1 MQTMTPSGW
10 RRVFGRQLPGMAA
23 ALRGTAAALTALAA
37 AEFLGL
43 ACPYWA
49 AMTALIVIQPTRGLL
64 LEKSF
69 YRLLGTAVGSSAG
82 LLLLLSTRSPLLL
95 TLALCLWVALC
106 VGVGNLVYGL
116 RSYASMMAGCTCAVI
131 AMSGYQNPPHLY
143 DIAFGRV
150 ACIIVGIIFATLVT
164 ALFTPSQPRAEL
176 LGRLDRVAG
185 QSVSWLAL
193 LLRQGRGSDLVRME
207 QQILIEVA
215 LIEGQLDAV
224 GAGSL
229 RFKKQARRIR
239 GLITSLL
246 ALLAVGRLAG
256 EQLAR
261 HDGLDGRHGAWRDQ
275 LAGHLE
281 LLAGKLEKL
290 DERGGCQDGPGGTL
304 KTPDGN
310 PAIPGL
316 GLSSTEMTALAAE
329 AQAHLPLLGET
340 LTDIVASLGQ
350 VLAECDSLNDA
361 PRVRVPGRFIRHRD
375 WREACRAALRA
386 ALAIACIGVTW
397 SLTGWLQGPL
407 MLMAMSIMISIFSTK
422 EHPAAFIGN
431 VFVGAALG
439 SLAAVFCRAVLLQGV
454 TSPLLTVAIVA
465 PFLLLGVFAMNQ
477 PRTASAATD
486 ATLFFIF
493 TTQPG
498 MPVALLPY
506 DLALGAIAMI
516 MGVGSAWISYRY
528 LVPVNPA
535 LRLRSLL
542 SAIMGDL
549 ELLASGDS
557 PQRSGKLQA
566 RLQHRVIRLVVL
578 AKGHDSD
585 YLPLVEGGM
594 AALALARGIQLIKE
608 ALDIGQLSFD
618 SCGIMREALLSLS
631 EFSRRPG
638 SAAQLLENSAN
649 ALYEVLGKDF
659 APSATVSGRMFI
671 RPY

>member
-1 MQTMTPSGW
+1 MTLSPSTL
-10 RRVFGRQLPGMAA
+10 RRVLSVQLPHLAA
-23 ALRGTAAALTALAA
+23 AVRGTVAALTALAA

-69 YRLLGTAVGSSAG
+69 YRLLGTVVGSAAG
-82 LLLLLSTRSPLLL
+82 LLLLLCTRSPMVL
-95 TLALCLWVALC
+95 TLALCLWLAAC

-150 ACIIVGIIFATLVT
+150 ACIIVGVIFATLVT
-164 ALFTPSQPRAEL
+164 ALFTPRQPRDEL
-176 LGRLDRVAG
+176 LSRLDRVAA

-193 LLRQGRGSDLVRME
+193 LLRQGRGKDPARME

-239 GLITSLL
+239 GLIISQLS
-246 ALLAVGRLAG
+246 LLAVGRLAG

-261 HDGLDGRHGAWRDQ
+261 HDGSDRRHGVWRDQ

-281 LLAGKLEKL
+281 QLAGHL
-290 DERGGCQDGPGGTL
+290 GGLGRNPGGPHDNL
-304 KTPDGN
+304 NEPGGN
-310 PAIPGL
+310 PGIPGS
-316 GLSSTEMTALAAE
+316 GPQASELSALAGE
-329 AQAHLPLLGET
+329 AKAHLPLLGET
-340 LTDIVASLGQ
+340 LTDIVASLGR
-350 VLAECDSLNDA
+350 VLAECDSLDHA
-361 PRVRVPGRFIRHRD
+361 PQDPIPGRFLRHRD

-386 ALAIACIGVTW
+386 ALAIACVGVTW
-397 SLTGWLQGPL
+397 SLTGWAQGPL
-407 MLMAMSIMISIFSTK
+407 MLMAMSMMISIFSTK

-431 VFVGAALG
+431 VFIGAAIG
-439 SLAAVFCRAVLLQGV
+439 SVAAIFCRAVLLQGV
-454 TSPLLTVAIVA
+454 TSPLLTGAIVA
-465 PFLLLGVFAMNQ
+465 PFLLLGVFAMTQ
-477 PRTASAATD
+477 PRTASMATD

-498 MPVALLPY
+498 MPIAVVPY

-528 LVPVNPA
+528 LIPVNPA
-535 LRLRSLL
+535 RRMRSLL
-542 SAIMGDL
+542 RAIMGDL
-549 ELLASGDS
+549 ELLASREF
-557 PQRSGKLQA
+557 PQSGKLQA

-585 YLPLVEGGM
+585 YLALVEGGI
-594 AALALARGIQLIKE
+594 AALAIARGIQLLKE
-608 ALDIGQLSFD
+608 ALDIGQPSLD
-618 SCGIMREALLSLS
+618 SCGIMREALVSLS
-631 EFSRRPG
+631 DLSRRPG
-638 SAAQLLENSAN
+638 SAAQVLENAAN
-649 ALYEVLGKDF
+649 TLYEVLGKGL
-659 APSATVSGRMFI
+659 SASAIASGRFSSSC
-671 RPY
+671 